1 MRFELK
7 KVFSKRSNQVAI
19 LLVLLFILYS
29 AWLETTYMVWVNEDD
44 TELKGKAAA
53 EKMQDEAARWYGPL
67 LPEKLAEVISQGY
80 EQGNREIRTLLTMSF
95 GGFRKLNPTVL
106 DTINPEDSSYFYDN
120 RIKNLREWLQTL
132 GNWYTDGE
140 KEFLITRFKE
150 METPLDYEYVGGWK
164 NVTEGAGNLQIFLLL
179 AIGFLVSGIFSEEYR
194 TGASAVFFS
203 TASGRDRAIGA
214 KIKAGLLIITAAY
227 WFGFGLYSILVFMEL
242 GTGGADCM
250 IQISIIGWESFYNI
264 TFLQHY
270 LLIAV
275 GGYIGCLFG
284 GSLAMLISAK
294 LKSAVVSIIVPV
306 AIIFIPSFLKF
317 TATTPTI
324 EKMIGILPHQ
334 LLKIYSLVSNF
345 YIYHIAG
352 KYVGA
357 IEILL
362 TLYFV
367 LSIASLSFTYFV
379 FRKVK

>member
-29 AWLETTYMVWVNEDD
+29 AWRETTYMVWVNEDD

-53 EKMQDEAARWYGPL
+53 EKLQDEAARWYGPL
-67 LPEKLAEVISQGY
+67 LPEKLAEVISQGT
-80 EQGNREIRTLLTMSF
+80 EQSNREIYTLLAMSF
-95 GGFRKLNPTVL
+95 GGFHKLNSTVL
-106 DTINPEDSSYFYDN
+106 DIKPEDASYFYDN

-150 METPLDYEYVGGWK
+150 METPLDYKYTRGWK
-164 NVTEGAGNLQIFLLL
+164 NVTEGTQNLQMFLLL

-227 WFGFGLYSILVFMEL
+227 WLSFGLYSILVFMEL

-294 LKSAVVSIIVPV
+294 LKSAVLSITVQFAV
-306 AIIFIPSFLKF
+306 IFIPALLKL
-317 TATTPTI
+317 TATTPII
-324 EKMIGILPHQ
+324 EKMIGILPYQ
-334 LLKIYSLVSNF
+334 LLRIYALVGDF

-352 KYVGA
+352 KYVGS
-357 IEILL
+357 IGILI
-362 TLYFV
+362 TIYFV
-367 LSIASLSFTYFV
+367 LSIASQSYTYIV